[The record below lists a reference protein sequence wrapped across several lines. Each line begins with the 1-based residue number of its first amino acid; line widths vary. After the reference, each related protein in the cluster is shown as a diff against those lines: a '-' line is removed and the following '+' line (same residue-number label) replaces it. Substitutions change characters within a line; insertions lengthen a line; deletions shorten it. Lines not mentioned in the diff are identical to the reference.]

1 MAPFTGRQRVAVR
14 GAPDLGDFTD
24 NIVVREPT
32 ACLRVRRQR
41 FLQRTESHERKLPP
55 QRFSNEVL
63 SWHAGVCNGLA

>member
-1 MAPFTGRQRVAVR
+1 MAALAQRQRVAVR
-14 GAPDLGDFTD
+14 GVQDLRDFTD

-32 ACLRVRRQR
+32 ARLRVRRQF

-63 SWHAGVCNGLA
+63 SWHPGVRNGLA